1 MTMKKYQIIWA
12 KNKDK
17 AHEIVGAAGS
27 KAPKDVAIIAQQ
39 CGYINRFIICPETS
53 SKLLNVLLRFFLLI
67 RELYKCERNAL
78 ILLQYPCF
86 SEKIFQY
93 AKIFFPSRRLVT
105 VIHDINSIRQ
115 TGNISKA
122 EISSLSVFQE
132 IIVHTP
138 EMKNYLSKFLFGNI
152 KFHILECFPYLTN
165 SQCKKSN
172 STNEICFA
180 GNIDKSVFLQEYI
193 QTIKKIKLRLYGKME
208 RKLFLN
214 QNVMYSGMFN
224 PDDISTLSGS
234 WGLVWDGNSI
244 ESCSGTWGDYLKIIA
259 PHKFSL
265 YLVAG
270 IPVIVW
276 DQSAMA
282 KLVKKYRIGI
292 CISNLNELE
301 NKILSVSV
309 DFYHE
314 LVNNV
319 LAFRDKIKNGNA
331 LMGIFNDEL
340 HG

>member
-1 MTMKKYQIIWA
+1 
-12 KNKDK
+12 
-17 AHEIVGAAGS
+17 
-27 KAPKDVAIIAQQ
+27 
-39 CGYINRFIICPETS
+39 
-53 SKLLNVLLRFFLLI
+53 
-67 RELYKCERNAL
+67 
-78 ILLQYPCF
+78 
-86 SEKIFQY
+86 
-93 AKIFFPSRRLVT
+93 
-105 VIHDINSIRQ
+105 
-115 TGNISKA
+115 
-122 EISSLSVFQE
+122 
-132 IIVHTP
+132 
-138 EMKNYLSKFLFGNI
+138 
-152 KFHILECFPYLTN
+152 
-165 SQCKKSN
+165 
-172 STNEICFA
+172 
-180 GNIDKSVFLQEYI
+180 
-193 QTIKKIKLRLYGKME
+193 
-208 RKLFLN
+208 
-214 QNVMYSGMFN
+214 MFWN
-224 PDDISTLSGS
+224 L
-234 WGLVWDGNSI
+234 
-244 ESCSGTWGDYLKIIA
+244 GDYLKIIA